1 MDNIQMETDIQDT
14 LKQIK
19 RSFHTRMNGVASQSM
34 RQKGLDYKVNW
45 GVALPHL
52 REMAAEYQPSYSLAV
67 ELWKENIRECKIL
80 ATMLM
85 PPAEMP
91 EQLVELWMEQ
101 TKSQEIAEMA
111 VFNLYQHLDY
121 APQMAFRWI
130 ASDDSIRQLSGYQL
144 LACLFGKGLIPDTR
158 GVNEYIDQVKVTL
171 AGNDTAVSHAAMNS
185 VNRFCQLGP
194 EYEQI
199 ASKALSEYGF

>member
-1 MDNIQMETDIQDT
+1 MDNMQMETDIQDT

-130 ASDDSIRQLSGYQL
+130 ASDDSIRQLSGCQL

-171 AGNDTAVSHAAMNS
+171 EGTDTAVSHAAMNS

>member
-1 MDNIQMETDIQDT
+1 METDIQDT

-158 GVNEYIDQVKVTL
+158 GVNEYIDQVKVML
-171 AGNDTAVSHAAMNS
+171 AGTDTAVSHAAMNS

>member
-1 MDNIQMETDIQDT
+1 METDIQDM

-171 AGNDTAVSHAAMNS
+171 EGNDTAVSHAAMNS

>member
-1 MDNIQMETDIQDT
+1 MDNMQMETDIQDT

-85 PPAEMP
+85 PPAEMS
-91 EQLVELWMEQ
+91 EQLVELWIEQ

-171 AGNDTAVSHAAMNS
+171 EGTDTAVSHAAMNS

>member
-1 MDNIQMETDIQDT
+1 MEIDIQDT

-91 EQLVELWMEQ
+91 EQLVELWIEQ

-171 AGNDTAVSHAAMNS
+171 EGTDTAVSHAAMNS

>member
-1 MDNIQMETDIQDT
+1 METDIQDT

-171 AGNDTAVSHAAMNS
+171 AGTDTAVSHAAMNS